1 MSIRLSLAAMILA
14 PILFSDAGVT
24 ASEPISVSS
33 PDGRIQVHLSI
44 KEKLDPYPAGTR
56 LYYSVSVD
64 GREILLDSP
73 FGIDFKDMSP
83 IARDLAIKDQSRRT
97 VRETWKPVYGKSN
110 LVLDHYKE
118 LWLALEETREPRR
131 RIEFIVRAY
140 DDGIGFRY
148 YLPSQPSL
156 GSFLL
161 TSERSEF
168 HFAGN
173 HTVWA
178 ARYDTF
184 VSHQENEF
192 DRIPLS
198 RITPANIV
206 GLPLTIEVDKST
218 YVALTEADLT
228 DWAGM
233 YLTAIGNKPNAL
245 VTTLSPLPTM
255 PGVLVRSATP
265 RHSPWRVIMIGRT
278 PGALIES
285 NLILN
290 LSEPCALTDTSWIKP
305 GRSAWDR
312 WWSGSYAPDANFKVG
327 MNTQTMNYFTQ
338 LAADMGWEYVLVDWH
353 WYGDP
358 EKPLADITR
367 SAPDVDIPA
376 IVRYAKDR
384 NVKVLLWLRWNHAE
398 RQMEEAFPLYEK
410 WGIAGVKIDF
420 MQRDD
425 QEMVNF
431 YDKTVKLAAR
441 HRLLVDFH
449 GAYKPTGMRRTW
461 PNLITR
467 EGVLGNEYNKWSTR
481 VTPEHNVTLPFTRM
495 LAGPMDFTPGG
506 FRHATKANFRPQDSA
521 PFVMGT
527 RAHQLA
533 MMVVYES
540 PLQVLCDSP
549 YAYRNQKGAE
559 FLKVVPTTW
568 DETRVLNGEIGEY
581 VTIARRSGNRW
592 FLGSMTNST
601 PRELDV
607 ALDFLESGQYQ
618 VRVFRDADESAE
630 YPDRVEEET
639 RAVSSGDKLHL
650 KLTPA
655 GGYACWL
662 ERLREK

>member
-1 MSIRLSLAAMILA
+1 MFRHLSPATLVLSGLLLSEAAFA
-14 PILFSDAGVT
+14 
-24 ASEPISVSS
+24 ASEPVSVSS
-33 PDGRIQVHLSI
+33 PDGRIKVSLAV

-56 LYYSVSVD
+56 LYYSVSAD
-64 GREILLDSP
+64 GKEILLDSP
-73 FGIDFKDMSP
+73 FGIDFKDMPP
-83 IARDLAIKDQSRRT
+83 IARDLAIRDQSRRSASESWKT
-97 VRETWKPVYGKSN
+97 VCGKSS
-110 LVLDHYKE
+110 LVQDRYNE
-118 LWLALEETREPRR
+118 LRLTLEETREPGR

-148 YLPSQPSL
+148 YLPSQPALS
-156 GSFLL
+156 SFLL

-173 HTVWA
+173 HTAWA
-178 ARYDTF
+178 AGYDTY
-184 VSHQENEF
+184 VSHQESEF
-192 DRIPLS
+192 DRITLS
-198 RITPANIV
+198 KITPANIV
-206 GLPLTIEVDKST
+206 GLPLTIEIDKST

-233 YLTAIGNKPNAL
+233 YLTAAGNQPNAL
-245 VTTLSPLPTM
+245 VTTLSPLPSV
-255 PGVLVRSATP
+255 PGVLVRSTAP
-265 RHSPWRVIMIGRT
+265 RYSPWRVLLIGRT

-290 LSEPCALTDTSWIKP
+290 LNEPCALTDTSWIKP

-312 WWSGSYAPDANFKVG
+312 WWSGDYAPDTNFKVG
-327 MNTQTMNYFTQ
+327 MNTQTMEYFTR

-358 EKPLADITR
+358 ENPEADITR

-376 IVRYAKDR
+376 IVRYARER
-384 NVKVLLWLRWNHAE
+384 NVRVLLWLRWNHAE

-431 YDKTVKLAAR
+431 YEKTLKLAAKY
-441 HRLLVDFH
+441 HLLVDFH
-449 GAYKPTGMRRTW
+449 GAYKPTGIRRTW

-467 EGVLGNEYNKWSTR
+467 EGVLGNEYNKWSSR

-506 FRHATKANFRPQDSA
+506 FRQSTKANFRPQDSA

-549 YAYRNQKGAE
+549 YAYRNQKGVD
-559 FLKVVPTTW
+559 FLKTVPTTW

-581 VTIARRSGNRW
+581 VTIARRSGTRW
-592 FLGSMTNST
+592 FIGSMTNST
-601 PRELDV
+601 PRDLDL
-607 ALDFLESGQYQ
+607 ALDFLEPGQYQ
-618 VRVFRDADESAE
+618 AHIFRDMDESAE
-630 YPDRVEEET
+630 YPDRLTEET
-639 RAVSSGDKLHL
+639 QTVSRGDRLHL
-650 KLTPA
+650 KLAPA
-655 GGYACWL
+655 GGCACWL
-662 ERLREK
+662 EQVPRK

>member
-1 MSIRLSLAAMILA
+1 MSNRPRLAASILA
-14 PILFSDAGVT
+14 TLLFSAAGFAT
-24 ASEPISVSS
+24 SEPVTVSS
-33 PDGRIQVHLSI
+33 PDGRILVHLSV
-44 KEKLDPYPAGTR
+44 KEKLDPYPSGTR

-73 FGIDFKDMSP
+73 FGIDFKDMPP
-83 IARDLAIKDQSRRT
+83 IARNLAIKGQLRRSIS
-97 VRETWKPVYGKSN
+97 ETWKPVYGKSS
-110 LVLDHYKE
+110 LVLDHCNE
-118 LWLALEETREPRR
+118 LRLSLEETREPGRHF
-131 RIEFIVRAY
+131 EFIVRAY
-140 DDGIGFRY
+140 DDGIAFRY
-148 YLPSQPSL
+148 FLPAQPSL
-156 GSFLL
+156 GNFLL

-192 DRIPLS
+192 DRISLS

-206 GLPLTIEVDKST
+206 GLPLTIEIDKST

-233 YLTAIGNKPNAL
+233 YLTALGNQPNAL
-245 VTTLSPLPTM
+245 VATLSPLPTM
-255 PGVLVRSATP
+255 PGVLVRSTAP
-265 RHSPWRVIMIGRT
+265 RYSPWRAIMIGGT

-290 LSEPCALTDTSWIKP
+290 LSEPCALADTTWIKP

-312 WWSGSYAPDANFKVG
+312 WWSGDYAPDANFKVG
-327 MNTQTMNYFTQ
+327 MNTQTMHYFTQ

-358 EKPLADITR
+358 EKADADITR
-367 SAPDVDIPA
+367 SAQDVDIPA
-376 IVRYAKDR
+376 IVRYARDR

-431 YDKTVKLAAR
+431 YDKTVKLAAK

-467 EGVLGNEYNKWSTR
+467 EGVLGNEYNKWSSR

-549 YAYRNQKGAE
+549 YAYRNQKGTE
-559 FLKVVPTTW
+559 FLKVVPTIW
-568 DETRVLNGEIGEY
+568 DATRVLNGEIGEY
-581 VTIARRSGNRW
+581 VTIARRSGDRW

-607 ALDFLESGQYQ
+607 ALDFLEEGQYQ
-618 VRVFRDADESAE
+618 LHLFRDAAESAE
-630 YPDRVEEET
+630 YPDSLEEE
-639 RAVSSGDKLHL
+639 RREFRSGDKLHM
-650 KLTPA
+650 KLAPA

-662 ERLREK
+662 EQTTQK

>member
-1 MSIRLSLAAMILA
+1 MFRPLSFSILILSGLLLSESAFA
-14 PILFSDAGVT
+14 
-24 ASEPISVSS
+24 ASEPVSVSS
-33 PDGRIQVHLSI
+33 PDGRIKVSLAV

-64 GREILLDSP
+64 GKEILLDSP
-73 FGIDFKDMSP
+73 FGIDFKDMPP
-83 IARDLAIKDQSRRT
+83 IARDLAIRDQSRRSASDSWDT
-97 VRETWKPVYGKSN
+97 VVGKSS
-110 LVLDHYKE
+110 LVQDRYSE
-118 LWLALEETREPRR
+118 LRLSLEETSEPGR

-140 DDGIGFRY
+140 DDGIAFRY
-148 YLPSQPSL
+148 YLPSQPAL
-156 GSFLL
+156 RNFHL

-173 HTVWA
+173 HTAWA

-184 VSHQENEF
+184 VSHQEHEF
-192 DRIPLS
+192 DRITLS
-198 RITPANIV
+198 KITPANIV
-206 GLPLTIEVDKST
+206 GLPLTIEIDQST
-218 YVALTEADLT
+218 YVALTEAGLT

-233 YLTAIGNKPNAL
+233 YLTAVGNQPNAL
-245 VTTLSPLPTM
+245 VTTLSPLPAV
-255 PGVLVRSATP
+255 PGVLVRSTAP
-265 RHSPWRVIMIGRT
+265 RYSPWRVIMIGRT

-290 LSEPCALTDTSWIKP
+290 LNEPCAVADTSWIKP

-312 WWSGSYAPDANFKVG
+312 WWSGDYAPDADFKVG
-327 MNTQTMNYFTQ
+327 MNTKTMEYFTR

-358 EKPLADITR
+358 ENPLADITR
-367 SAPDVDIPA
+367 SAPDVDVPA
-376 IVRYAKDR
+376 IVRYARER
-384 NVKVLLWLRWNHAE
+384 NVRVLLWLRWNHAE

-431 YDKTVKLAAR
+431 YERTVKLAAK
-441 HRLLVDFH
+441 HHLLLDFH
-449 GAYKPTGMRRTW
+449 GAYKPTGIRRTW

-467 EGVLGNEYNKWSTR
+467 EGVLGNEYNKWSSR

-506 FRHATKANFRPQDSA
+506 FRQSTTANFRPQDSA
-521 PFVMGT
+521 PNVMGT

-549 YAYRNQKGAE
+549 YAYRNQKGVD

-568 DETRVLNGEIGEY
+568 NETRVLNGEIGEY
-581 VTIARRSGNRW
+581 VTIARRSGTRW
-592 FLGSMTNST
+592 FIGSMTNST
-601 PRELDV
+601 PRDLDL
-607 ALDFLESGQYQ
+607 ALDFLQPGPYQ
-618 VRVFRDADESAE
+618 VHIFRDADESAE
-630 YPDRVEEET
+630 YPDRLTEEIQ
-639 RAVSSGDKLHL
+639 AVSRGDSLHL
-650 KLTPA
+650 RLAPA

-662 ERLREK
+662 EQVPQK

>member
-1 MSIRLSLAAMILA
+1 MSIRLSLAAMILG
-14 PILFSDAGVT
+14 PILFSDTGVT
-24 ASEPISVSS
+24 ASESISVSS

-118 LWLALEETREPRR
+118 LWLALEETREPGR

-265 RHSPWRVIMIGRT
+265 RYSPWRVIMIGRT

-630 YPDRVEEET
+630 YPDRLEEET
-639 RAVSSGDKLHL
+639 RAVHSGDKFRM
-650 KLTPA
+650 KLAPA
-655 GGYACWL
+655 GGSACWF